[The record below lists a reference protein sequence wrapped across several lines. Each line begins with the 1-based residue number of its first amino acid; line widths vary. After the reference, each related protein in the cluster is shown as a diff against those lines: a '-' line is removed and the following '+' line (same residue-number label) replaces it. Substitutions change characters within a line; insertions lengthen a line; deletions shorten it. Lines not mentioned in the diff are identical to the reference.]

1 MRGHCTNSVGKIQSK
16 KRQIVISEVKVQNVH
31 IRVIFFMVNA
41 AKSLLDCYF
50 GKWIL
55 KYSIHIMIK
64 IGHFLKSIFAHCAL
78 LNDLN
83 RILFRPVIC
92 HDGVKSEPLL
102 NGRFVNNDTCEDSQD
117 SESRAHVIS
126 HRTKSP
132 LGFVDD

>member
-55 KYSIHIMIK
+55 KYSTIHIMIE
-64 IGHFLKSIFAHCAL
+64 IGHFLNLFLPTVYYSTTSIGYFFDPSFAMM
-78 LNDLN
+78 
-83 RILFRPVIC
+83 V
-92 HDGVKSEPLL
+92 
-102 NGRFVNNDTCEDSQD
+102 
-117 SESRAHVIS
+117 
-126 HRTKSP
+126 
-132 LGFVDD
+132 